1 MSTFNSV
8 FFQKLFCEVH
18 EIELFFAA
26 RAEPIRKTIACQTF
40 PQKIH
45 QIFLQKRETKEVHDA
60 GRSQEGP
67 AGVNSPG
74 EKSSVPM
81 VFFLFHKSLS
91 VQERPCQEQS
101 RRRSR
106 DFPLPLSSIFSKS
119 FSLVSA
125 SRQRR
130 ILAAADGPPT
140 PFSVPTKAKESPLTF

>member
-40 PQKIH
+40 PKKIH

-81 VFFLFHKSLS
+81 VFFVPQKSF
-91 VQERPCQEQS
+91 RTGK
-101 RRRSR
+101 
-106 DFPLPLSSIFSKS
+106 PLSGAEPAQKPRF
-119 FSLVSA
+119 
-125 SRQRR
+125 
-130 ILAAADGPPT
+130 PPT
-140 PFSVPTKAKESPLTF
+140 ALLYFLKELFPGIRIETAQDSGCG

>member
-18 EIELFFAA
+18 EMELFFAA
-26 RAEPIRKTIACQTF
+26 RAETIRKTIACQTF
-40 PQKIH
+40 FPKIH
-45 QIFLQKRETKEVHDA
+45 QIFLQNRETKEVHDA

-67 AGVNSPG
+67 ADVNSP
-74 EKSSVPM
+74 ERNAP
-81 VFFLFHKSLS
+81 FLWYFLFHKSLS
-91 VQERPCQEQS
+91 VQESPCQEQS